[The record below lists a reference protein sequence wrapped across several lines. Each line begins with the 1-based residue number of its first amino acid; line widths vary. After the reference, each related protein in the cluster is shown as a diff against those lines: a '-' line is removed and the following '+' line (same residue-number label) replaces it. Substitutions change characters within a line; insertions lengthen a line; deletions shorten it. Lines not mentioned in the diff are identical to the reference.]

1 MVDSDSHM
9 YNGLAER
16 TRTTHVAPAPAP
28 PIIIIII
35 FIFYKTLE
43 ERPRYRIC
51 KYVYNRFICVTNL
64 YCKGP
69 GKIHIH
75 HHNPYNNVNVTIS
88 VFCLILYVFD
98 IYNASGYKVA
108 ALAMIL
114 QIYT

>member
-51 KYVYNRFICVTNL
+51 NYVYNRFICEQICIVKALGRFIFIIT
-64 YCKGP
+64 
-69 GKIHIH
+69 IHI
-75 HHNPYNNVNVTIS
+75 T
-88 VFCLILYVFD
+88 
-98 IYNASGYKVA
+98 
-108 ALAMIL
+108 M
-114 QIYT
+114 